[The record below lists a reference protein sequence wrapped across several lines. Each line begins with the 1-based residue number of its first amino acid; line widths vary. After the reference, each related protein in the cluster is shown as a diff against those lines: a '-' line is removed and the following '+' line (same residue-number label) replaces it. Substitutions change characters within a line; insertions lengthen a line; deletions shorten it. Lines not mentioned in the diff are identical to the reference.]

1 MQRSFVTKHLKLLIM
16 QVLVRIR
23 ESASM
28 VYRFFDKRTGN
39 YGVKIK
45 FINVTNH
52 QLANKLHKPIS

>member
-1 MQRSFVTKHLKLLIM
+1 MQF
-16 QVLVRIR
+16 LVPIR

-52 QLANKLHKPIS
+52 QLANKLHTPIS